1 MRARAAPVFLA
12 RKGYRARR
20 LTDAARLLPVAGL
33 ILIFLPILWQPAATP
48 EGDTAAGW
56 VYLFAVWAGLI
67 VAAFLLSRRLM
78 PGPGDAQDQDV
89 PTDGPDRDDDA

>member
-1 MRARAAPVFLA
+1 MKGRAAPVFLA

-33 ILIFLPILWQPAATP
+33 ILFLLPVLWQPAATP

-56 VYLFAVWAGLI
+56 VYLFGVWAGLI
-67 VAAFLLSRRLM
+67 VLAYLLSRGLM
-78 PGPGDAQDQDV
+78 PLVWGD
-89 PTDGPDRDDDA
+89 DGDRASDDADGGGDT